1 MTHKLRFSILCLIA
15 IGVFFLFFNIDKK
28 YYWYDETFTSLRISG
43 YRESEVVAELA
54 TGQIFTP
61 QDLQRYQHPTPEKTL
76 VDTVG
81 GLAAEE
87 PQLTPLYFVIARFW
101 VQTFGYSIATIRSLS
116 AIISLLIFPS
126 IYWLCLE
133 LFQSSVTGW
142 LSVGLIA
149 VSPFHVLYG
158 QEARPYS
165 LWTVTILVSTAALL
179 RAIRVQKKWWWG
191 VYILSLIVGLY
202 THFLMALVAI
212 SHIIY
217 VVVTEN
223 CRWTKTLKSFILS
236 LVISAI
242 SFLPWI
248 ISIIVNSKSL
258 SQRLGWSENSIKF
271 FPLVANWAKN
281 IAGGYFDLNVN
292 NESPK
297 IYLIPSAI
305 VVLAIVSLVI
315 YALYFLIRHTPI
327 QVWLLIV
334 ALVAVTAI
342 TIILPDLILGG
353 IRSTK
358 ARYLI
363 PCYLGIRLAVSYYLA
378 YQIFSRNY
386 QASKIQ
392 AQLITISLVFVGLI
406 SCAVSS
412 NAEAWWIK
420 EWGEPNPK
428 IAKIINQT
436 QHPLVVSNLLDSSYG
451 NLVSL
456 SYLLEPKVRF
466 YLVTNTKITQIP
478 SGFSDILIY
487 TAINMPQSEVE
498 RKMNLL
504 LKPLY
509 RDRHQYVWLWKPK

>member
-1 MTHKLRFSILCLIA
+1 MTNKLKLFILCLIA

-43 YRESEVVAELA
+43 YSESEVFAELA
-54 TGQIFTP
+54 PGQILTS
-61 QDLQRYQHPTPEKTL
+61 QDLQRYQHLTPEKTL
-76 VDTVG
+76 LDTVG

-87 PQLTPLYFVIARFW
+87 PQLTPLYFVLARFW

-126 IYWLCLE
+126 LYWLCLE

-142 LSVGLIA
+142 LSIGLIA
-149 VSPFHVLYG
+149 VSPFHVLYA

-179 RAIRVQKKWWWG
+179 RAIRVQKKRWWG
-191 VYILSLIVGLY
+191 IYILSLILGLY
-202 THFLMALVAI
+202 THLLTALVAI

-217 VVVTEN
+217 VGVTEK
-223 CRWTKTLKSFILS
+223 CRWTKTLKSFTLS

-248 ISIIVNSKSL
+248 VSITLNSKTI
-258 SQRLGWSENSIKF
+258 SQRLGWSDNSIKF
-271 FPLVANWAKN
+271 VSLAANWVKN
-281 IAGGYFDLNVN
+281 IAAGYFDINAN
-292 NESPK
+292 ISSPK
-297 IYLIPSAI
+297 TYLIPSATI
-305 VVLAIVSLVI
+305 ALAILALVA
-315 YALYFLIRHTPI
+315 YSFYFLIRHTPI
-327 QVWLLIV
+327 RIWLLIV
-334 ALVAVTAI
+334 TLVGVTGI
-342 TIILPDLILGG
+342 TIIMPDLILGG

-378 YQIFSRNY
+378 YKIFSRNY
-386 QASKIQ
+386 QASKIK
-392 AQLITISLVFVGLI
+392 AQLITVSLVFLGLI

-428 IAKIINQT
+428 IVKIINQT

-466 YLVTNTKITQIP
+466 YLITNTKIPQIP
-478 SGFSDILIY
+478 SGFSDIFIY

-498 RKMNLL
+498 RKINFP